1 MSSAPGLQ
9 VCNWV
14 PGSPVGPVL
23 SSLVPQFV
31 ATEVRMAIREMLLPE
46 FDEEMRNTRKILERV
61 PDDKLGYKPH
71 EKSMA
76 LGRLAAHV
84 AELPGWA
91 KHTIEMEGLDLPPSF
106 QPYTAKSREE
116 VLATFDKNVAEA
128 RELIVRVTD
137 EELQKTWT
145 LKFGGNTIFS
155 MPRSMVL
162 RSTVMNHLIHHRAQ
176 LGVYLRLNEVE
187 IPGMYGPS
195 ADEMKF
201 WDSAPSQKVQ
211 SA

>member
-1 MSSAPGLQ
+1 
-9 VCNWV
+9 V
-14 PGSPVGPVL
+14 
-23 SSLVPQFV
+23 
-31 ATEVRMAIREMLLPE
+31 AIRDMVLPE
-46 FDEEMRNTRKILERV
+46 FDEEMRNTRKILERL
-61 PDDKLGYKPH
+61 PEDKLSYKPH

-91 KHTIEMEGLDLPPSF
+91 KHTLELEVLDLPPSF
-106 QPYTAKSREE
+106 QPYIAKSREE
-116 VLATFDKNVAEA
+116 VLATFDKNVAQA
-128 RELIVRVTD
+128 RELMVRATD
-137 EELQKTWT
+137 EELQKIWT
-145 LKFGGNTIFS
+145 LKFGGNTILS
-155 MPRSMVL
+155 MPRFMVL
-162 RSTVMNHLIHHRAQ
+162 RSTVINHLIHHRAQ

-201 WDSAPSQKVQ
+201 WESGAGAQKTQ

>member
-1 MSSAPGLQ
+1 
-9 VCNWV
+9 
-14 PGSPVGPVL
+14 
-23 SSLVPQFV
+23 
-31 ATEVRMAIREMLLPE
+31 MAIRDMFLPE

-91 KHTIEMEGLDLPPSF
+91 KHTIEMEVLDLPPNF
-106 QPYTAKSREE
+106 QPYIAKSREE

-128 RELIVRVTD
+128 RELIVRATD

-162 RSTVMNHLIHHRAQ
+162 RSSVINHLIHHRAQ

-201 WDSAPSQKVQ
+201 WDSAASTQKAQ
-211 SA
+211 TAS

>member
-1 MSSAPGLQ
+1 LKSKLGVLARSLRRVILRGAAVVAG
-9 VCNWV
+9 
-14 PGSPVGPVL
+14 GS
-23 SSLVPQFV
+23 
-31 ATEVRMAIREMLLPE
+31 MAIREMLLPE

-61 PDDKLGYKPH
+61 PDDKLAYRPH
-71 EKSMA
+71 QKSMT

-91 KHTIEMEGLDLPPSF
+91 KHTLEVEVLDLPPDF
-106 QPYTAKSREE
+106 QPYTAKSRDE
-116 VLATFDKNVAEA
+116 VLATFDRNVAEA
-128 RELIVRVTD
+128 RELIVRVPD

-155 MPRSMVL
+155 MPRSIVL

-195 ADEMKF
+195 ADETKF
-201 WDSAPSQKVQ
+201 WDSAASTQKAQ
-211 SA
+211 TAS

>member
-1 MSSAPGLQ
+1 
-9 VCNWV
+9 
-14 PGSPVGPVL
+14 
-23 SSLVPQFV
+23 
-31 ATEVRMAIREMLLPE
+31 MAIREMLLPE

-61 PDDKLGYKPH
+61 PDDKLDYKPH

-84 AELPGWA
+84 AELPAWA
-91 KHTIEMEGLDLPPSF
+91 KHTIEMEVLDLPPVF
-106 QPYTAKSREE
+106 QPYSAKSREE

-155 MPRSMVL
+155 MPRSRVL
-162 RSTVMNHLIHHRAQ
+162 RSIVMNHLIHHRAQ

-195 ADEMKF
+195 ADEMKY
-201 WDSAPSQKVQ
+201 WNPGAPAQRAQ